1 MVPSNKQTKK
11 QIDTIHPRVINACWE
26 ILQFFSMIVL
36 IEIAHLQ
43 RISHCHIP
51 HQMDKNSKSLILS
64 LNKKHCESLTSAPQK
79 KAGECT
85 VYHSKKLKYQ
95 SNQSGHPSIWFHL

>member
-64 LNKKHCESLTSAPQK
+64 LKKKTLRIFDICPPK
-79 KAGECT
+79 K
-85 VYHSKKLKYQ
+85 S
-95 SNQSGHPSIWFHL
+95 W